1 VNEFLDCVRGLVRPL
16 VTFALVAAL
25 ILLAWYQQVGI
36 GVIPAEL
43 RDLTLITIGYWFGG
57 RRGQQ

>member
-1 VNEFLDCVRGLVRPL
+1 MSEFLGCVRGLVRPL

-25 ILLAWYQQVGI
+25 ILLAWYQQVGV

-43 RDLTLITIGYWFGG
+43 RDLTLLAVGYWFGG
-57 RRGQQ
+57 RKGQQ